1 MPAYFFHLKGDGLDH
16 IDRCGSHYSGPQH
29 ARAQALWFAR
39 EALAEEEAEGRIP
52 RRAYVQV
59 DDEAGRSL
67 FMLPLLMAGGER
79 DILVRKP
86 PRRSKA

>member
-1 MPAYFFHLKGDGLDH
+1 MPSYFFHLRGDGLDFV
-16 IDRCGSHYSGPQH
+16 DRCGSQYSGPHH

-39 EALAEEEAEGRIP
+39 EALAEEEADGRRP

-67 FMLPLLMAGGER
+67 FMLPLRMAGGER
-79 DILVRKP
+79 DILVQKTR
-86 PRRSKA
+86 RRSKA